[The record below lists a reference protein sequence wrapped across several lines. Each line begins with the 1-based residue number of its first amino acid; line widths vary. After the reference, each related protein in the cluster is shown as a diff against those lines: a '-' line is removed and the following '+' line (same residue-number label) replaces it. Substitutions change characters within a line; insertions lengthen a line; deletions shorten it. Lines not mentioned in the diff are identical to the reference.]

1 MKNLSPSK
9 GFSRGLIG
17 KVEEILGHGIEKSVV
32 FQNTLTAD
40 IDKFVK
46 TIGPELRDAWV
57 KMLEA
62 RFQDFIGV
70 FSIPVNYYEPEAIAK
85 AIAAAGFDWKLVG
98 LESAKIPLIGTG
110 QVTQEVHEVHFG
122 RVMYNRDLP
131 EALKKRGQELGFKG
145 GFKFADPLTVLRLA
159 CANPDRQ
166 RKHPLVI
173 LFTDKDGR
181 LWYLYLREHD
191 GQRYLDVRQNYP
203 DYYWR
208 EFVRFLAVCE
218 LPLAA

>member
-1 MKNLSPSK
+1 MENLSPSK

-17 KVEEILGHGIEKSVV
+17 KVEEILGYGIEKSVV

-85 AIAAAGFDWKLVG
+85 AIAAAGFDWKFVG

-145 GFKFADPLTVLRLA
+145 GFKFADPLTALRLA

-166 RKHPLVI
+166 RKHPLAI
-173 LFTDKDGR
+173 LFTDNDGQ
-181 LWYLYLREHD
+181 LWYLCLNVLGSGRRLRVHQDNPAAHWYED
-191 GQRYLDVRQNYP
+191 
-203 DYYWR
+203 
-208 EFVRFLAVCE
+208 VRFLAVCE